1 MTVLSTLRA
10 CLGELERRR
19 RFYLTRRMIG
29 GMPAEML
36 KDIGW
41 PGAADGID
49 DVRRPVPARRD

>member
-1 MTVLSTLRA
+1 MTVLSAFRSY
-10 CLGELERRR
+10 LGELERRR
-19 RFYLTRRMIG
+19 RFRLTRRMID

-49 DVRRPVPARRD
+49 DACRSNPAWRN